1 MSFGPYRRIR
11 SGSLFFFMP
20 NWKRHKRSQQEPCS
34 VIKHTNY
41 VQKQRLQSVQMSDG
55 FLFFVIAP
63 LTLNSGAGVCV
74 CMRVC
79 VCVFADGCL
88 LVWESVRHVLLLVY
102 LVCGENVF
110 IFWLFKA
117 VFKMRNKCN
126 TELQRLF
133 SREWAVG
140 GIGFLNLEDGGNA
153 QHNNVF
159 IIFNHLKFMILIYID
174 TDRRLIFLLYSL
186 YFVLKWH
193 RYIVLN

>member
-1 MSFGPYRRIR
+1 MAA
-11 SGSLFFFMP
+11 FFFYA
-20 NWKRHKRSQQEPCS
+20 KLEKTQAISTGTLFCHQAHKLRTETETAVCTD
-34 VIKHTNY
+34 VWW
-41 VQKQRLQSVQMSDG
+41 
-55 FLFFVIAP
+55 FFVFCNC
-63 LTLNSGAGVCV
+63 TFNSKFRGWGVCLYA
-74 CMRVC
+74 R

-88 LVWESVRHVLLLVY
+88 LVWESVRHVLLPVY

-133 SREWAVG
+133 SCEWAAG

-186 YFVLKWH
+186 YFILKWR